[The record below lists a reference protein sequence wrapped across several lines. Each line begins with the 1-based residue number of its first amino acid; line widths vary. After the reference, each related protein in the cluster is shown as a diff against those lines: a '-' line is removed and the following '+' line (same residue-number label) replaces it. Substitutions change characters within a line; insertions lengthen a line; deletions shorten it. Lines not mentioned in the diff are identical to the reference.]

1 MLQMVLPFDCRLVKR
16 SSNLPYSLFIDLI
29 NIDSII
35 NIYIYFWIFNLM
47 PQLIPF
53 FFVNQ
58 VTYNFLLLIVII
70 YLFTKYILPRF
81 VRLFKTR
88 IFLKTLESN
97 KNTTA

>member
-1 MLQMVLPFDCRLVKR
+1 MPYDCRSLRR
-16 SSNLPYSLFIDLI
+16 SSNLPYSFIAGLI
-29 NIDSII
+29 NLISIYCII
-35 NIYIYFWIFNLM
+35 NLYIYFWINNLM

-58 VTYNFLLLIVII
+58 VTYNFLLLIIII
-70 YLFTKYILPRF
+70 YLFSKYILPRF

-97 KNTTA
+97 KNTTI